1 MQCQLCGKRP
11 AVVHFTQIE
20 NNKKSEYHVCEKC
33 AEERGFHTSLAKS
46 KFSVGD
52 LLAGMVDQTAG
63 GEEAKVGRVQC
74 PRCHMVYSAF
84 KESGRLGCSECYSTF
99 RAQLRPLL
107 RRIHGSTKHVGKT
120 PVRDSARVA
129 LRREIQKLHEDMQ
142 KAIEHEEFETAA
154 RLRDRIR
161 SIETQG
167 GTEPSDGSL
176 PAGEESR

>member
-33 AEERGFHTSLAKS
+33 AEERGFHTSLSKS

-52 LLAGMVDQTAG
+52 LLAGMVDQTTG

-107 RRIHGSTKHVGKT
+107 RRIHGDTRHRGKSPT
-120 PVRDSARVA
+120 HGGAQEETGTRQ
-129 LRREIQKLHEDMQ
+129 IQRLHDELQ
-142 KAIEHEEFETAA
+142 RAVEREEFEKAAGIRDEIRKLETERATAA
-154 RLRDRIR
+154 
-161 SIETQG
+161 
-167 GTEPSDGSL
+167 
-176 PAGEESR
+176 SRERK

>member
-1 MQCQLCGKRP
+1 
-11 AVVHFTQIE
+11 
-20 NNKKSEYHVCEKC
+20 
-33 AEERGFHTSLAKS
+33 
-46 KFSVGD
+46 
-52 LLAGMVDQTAG
+52 
-63 GEEAKVGRVQC
+63 
-74 PRCHMVYSAF
+74 
-84 KESGRLGCSECYSTF
+84 
-99 RAQLRPLL
+99 
-107 RRIHGSTKHVGKT
+107 
-120 PVRDSARVA
+120 VA